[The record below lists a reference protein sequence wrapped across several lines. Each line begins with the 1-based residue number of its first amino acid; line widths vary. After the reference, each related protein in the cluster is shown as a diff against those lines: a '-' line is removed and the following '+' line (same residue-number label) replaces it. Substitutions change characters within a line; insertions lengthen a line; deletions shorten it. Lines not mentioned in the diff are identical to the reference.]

1 MRKVFFSFNWEDVRQ
16 ANQIRNVLL
25 AKGGFSD
32 AGIVD
37 EAEVNQLEGGTEQEI
52 KDWIKSQLQRSS
64 ITCVLIGKNTD
75 KSTWVKYEIEKSLRQ
90 GNGVIGVLIYGLDN
104 NKGELSSNVAAP
116 LVNYGENDFGK
127 NIKNALMSEGS
138 GYGLARLVFPQLA
151 VPATL
156 VGLAFASLKPNDDY
170 KIYDWL
176 EDKGYENFDD
186 WIEKAARQVGR

>member
-16 ANQIRNVLL
+16 ANQIRDVLL

-37 EAEVNQLEGGTEQEI
+37 VAEVNQLEGGTEQEI
-52 KDWIKSQLQRSS
+52 KDWIKTQMQGSS
-64 ITCVLIGKNTD
+64 VTCILIGKNTD
-75 KSTWVKYEIEKSLRQ
+75 KSIWVKYEIEKSLRQ

-104 NKGELSSNVAAP
+104 NRGELLSNIAVP
-116 LVNYGENDFGK
+116 PVNYGENDFGK

-176 EDKGYENFDD
+176 EDKGYENLDD